1 MKLLLLRHAEAVAGA
16 DMDSE
21 RVLTPRG
28 QLQAAAMALRVASAL
43 PDAIVVSSPWVR
55 ARQTADHIAQL
66 VGADP
71 VCLPELT
78 PDVKPLQAAAALESH
93 LDGDKTLVLVTHQPL
108 CGRLISWLTEGRAES
123 VMVTP
128 CSGALLEL
136 EWPAAGMARLLGWW
150 DSSTTEVADNHG

>member
-21 RVLTPRG
+21 RELTPRG
-28 QLQAAAMALRVASAL
+28 QLQAAAMALRVASTL
-43 PDAIVVSSPWVR
+43 PDAIVVSSPWRR

-66 VGADP
+66 VGTEP
-71 VCLPELT
+71 VRLSELT
-78 PDVKPLQAAAALESH
+78 PDVTPLQAAAALESH
-93 LDGDKTLVLVTHQPL
+93 LDCGNSLVLVTHQPL

-123 VMVTP
+123 LMVAP

-150 DSSTTEVADNHG
+150 DASTTEVADTHG